1 MRDPRFDEFL
11 KTLNI
16 SFAERLMNFCLERTT
31 DENWA
36 NFEKRNPHQLKI
48 KFHKSSIFNTCEVLF
63 PETKN
68 YARAYIKKRSPI
80 EIKEAISK
88 LTSFL
93 GDEQKID
100 INEDGAISIPIE
112 SEEECSLLIEW
123 LSKELGS
130 HKESDFSW
138 RAIHQELVEKLR
150 LYKEKNEDLVSILK
164 KMREEDLPTI
174 PIEDG
179 EDRKGTLD
187 EIDPFTFFAN
197 FNRGIT
203 ESNKSRMWEITKSDL
218 KLSSPTPSDYAGL
231 PLYNNQKARLF
242 WHAPWRKEYHIDLL
256 WDFFLHVIDADANSL
271 DIELMDRCLSLD
283 GVGMAYLTIG
293 MFWVNPENFLSTD
306 GKNYQ
311 KGKSLGIENNLQAA
325 ADYQEW
331 LKGIME
337 EKKESNFEFS
347 LAAHEEAVA
356 RKNKSKKNANNDIS
370 KATISEKRLLDQSY
384 REQALEMLSNKTG
397 ISFKSKARNQ
407 KVEDVE
413 GNARVACVVSLT
425 SPYTCFSHIE
435 IESELIQNGLENYI
449 LIIAGHPAFVLAIPV
464 SDFSEKFDELP
475 LEENKNRRQYSV
487 ELQENQFFLST
498 KNDELLDISDY
509 FLGHCTIPKNLGSKK
524 ALGRPYNKIFSSVEE
539 ANDVL
544 GVYRKTILWLQ
555 DDEKERQPQ
564 LVVGIVKKDVLRL
577 YYGNWPILSFNTH
590 KNWLVALKSQY
601 MKELIESPLENFT
614 FKDKVDDHAYTVA
627 EIDDPEFH
635 PEQVLEKL
643 EESARKIGEHFS
655 DWSGNPYQNLHNT
668 ALYDMIVNE
677 EKREE
682 GLKKGLQHTSLSK
695 ASTAFW
701 LIAPGEGADL
711 WKNYQDEGIISIG
724 WRKAG
729 DLSLLNSKSAIKDE
743 LEKQYPERNP
753 SQSGKMLHDF
763 ANSMQPGDYVFAK
776 GGRQAV
782 LGWGIVTSDY
792 IFNDDPQKHQSI
804 RKVEW
809 KSTEK
814 FDMPAGQS
822 LPLKTLTRYDQEDD
836 LVEYLSE
843 FYFAD
848 KATQPVE
855 TIKYTREQALED
867 LFIEEDKYD
876 RIISTLKRKKNI
888 VLQGAPGTGKTYI
901 AKRLAYSL
909 MEVKDDNRVAMVQFH
924 QSTNYE
930 DFIQGF
936 RPNENGQF
944 ELRNGV
950 FHNFC
955 EQAKGDPD
963 SDYVFII
970 DEINRG
976 NLSKVFGEL
985 MMLIEPDKRDKRYG
999 MPLTYASGNSEV
1011 FYVPENLHL
1020 IGTMNTADKSLSL
1033 VDYALRRRFAFLEMD
1048 PGFESTV
1055 FAEVLSK
1062 KGISPAMI
1070 DKIRTIMRSLN
1081 KKIEDDSINL
1091 GRGFRIGH
1099 SFFVPSSKVIDEQ
1112 KWFDEIISFE
1122 IVPLI
1127 EEYWMDDQGALESTR
1142 EILGVTS

>member
-11 KTLNI
+11 KSLE
-16 SFAERLMNFCLERTT
+16 FPYAERLMDFCIKHCPLSSWE
-31 DENWA
+31 D
-36 NFEKRNPHQLKI
+36 FEKYKI
-48 KFHKSSIFNTCEVLF
+48 FLFPTSLSQNRTEVGFKKNHVSIFIRLDAGVDLDKKSEILKNKLGQDVEIRTQSGNTMTALH
-63 PETKN
+63 P
-68 YARAYIKKRSPI
+68 
-80 EIKEAISK
+80 
-88 LTSFL
+88 
-93 GDEQKID
+93 KIQT
-100 INEDGAISIPIE
+100 
-112 SEEECSLLIEW
+112 EEECDAVIQW
-123 LSKELGS
+123 LTEEVEKQRAI
-130 HKESDFSW
+130 DFSW
-138 RAIHQELVEKLR
+138 VPIHLELVEHLRQFQNKQNELIRVIKLMQD
-150 LYKEKNEDLVSILK
+150 EG
-164 KMREEDLPTI
+164 LPTI
-174 PIEDG
+174 SLEDG
-179 EDRKGTLD
+179 GDGTLELD
-187 EIDPFTFFAN
+187 EIDPFTFIGN
-197 FNRGIT
+197 INRPIRD
-203 ESNKSRMWEITKSDL
+203 SFRIRMWEIVKQEFGLNSEVPKSFI
-218 KLSSPTPSDYAGL
+218 GL
-231 PLYNNQKARLF
+231 PRLNLQKSKLF
-242 WHAPWRKEYHIDLL
+242 WGKPDRKDEDIPTL
-256 WDFFLHVIDADANSL
+256 WEFFLHILDTSVEDIDPH
-271 DIELMDRCLSLD
+271 LMDRCLNVK
-283 GVGMAYLTIG
+283 GVGMGYLTMA
-293 MFWVNPENFLSTD
+293 MFWVRPEKFLSADKNNLLKASRFGVDLPTNDATQYLSWLSELLSKIDRSTILFSAQAHDELIAD
-306 GKNYQ
+306 GKRR
-311 KGKSLGIENNLQAA
+311 KVRTSGLGKPFQTIF
-325 ADYQEW
+325 AD
-331 LKGIME
+331 
-337 EKKESNFEFS
+337 N
-347 LAAHEEAVA
+347 EEAGSV
-356 RKNKSKKNANNDIS
+356 
-370 KATISEKRLLDQSY
+370 LDV
-384 REQALEMLSNKTG
+384 
-397 ISFKSKARNQ
+397 F
-407 KVEDVE
+407 
-413 GNARVACVVSLT
+413 
-425 SPYTCFSHIE
+425 
-435 IESELIQNGLENYI
+435 
-449 LIIAGHPAFVLAIPV
+449 
-464 SDFSEKFDELP
+464 
-475 LEENKNRRQYSV
+475 RR
-487 ELQENQFFLST
+487 T
-498 KNDELLDISDY
+498 
-509 FLGHCTIPKNLGSKK
+509 T
-524 ALGRPYNKIFSSVEE
+524 
-539 ANDVL
+539 
-544 GVYRKTILWLQ
+544 LWLQ

-577 YYGNWPILSFNTH
+577 YYGNWLILSFNTH

-601 MKELIESPLENFT
+601 MKELNESPLENFT
-614 FKDKVDDHAYTVA
+614 FKDKIDSEAYTVA

-655 DWSGNPYQNLHNT
+655 DWSRNPYQNLHNT

-682 GLKKGLQHTSLSK
+682 GLKKGLPQTSLSK

-763 ANSMQPGDYVFAK
+763 ANNMQPGDYVFAK

-814 FDMPAGQS
+814 FAMPAGQS
-822 LPLKTLTRYDQEDD
+822 LPLKTLTRYDQDD
-836 LVEYLSE
+836 ELVEYLSE

-999 MPLTYASGNSEV
+999 MPLTYASGDSEE

-1048 PGFESTV
+1048 PGFESSV
-1055 FAEVLSK
+1055 FAEVLGK

-1070 DKIRTIMRSLN
+1070 DKIRTIMRNLN

-1122 IVPLI
+1122 IAPLI
-1127 EEYWMDDQGALESTR
+1127 EEYWMDDQAALESTMG
-1142 EILGVTS
+1142 ILGVTS

>member
-1 MRDPRFDEFL
+1 MKEPKVTRERKGEIVQKILEILNENHEGLHRIEVLKQLEQRVVLTEHESGFYDE
-11 KTLNI
+11 
-16 SFAERLMNFCLERTT
+16 ERQNRR
-31 DENWA
+31 
-36 NFEKRNPHQLKI
+36 FEKMSQFHTIGPTKAGWIIKNKGVWKI
-48 KFHKSSIFNTCEVLF
+48 
-63 PETKN
+63 
-68 YARAYIKKRSPI
+68 
-80 EIKEAISK
+80 
-88 LTSFL
+88 
-93 GDEQKID
+93 
-100 INEDGAISIPIE
+100 
-112 SEEECSLLIEW
+112 SEEGRQALRDFNSPTLLIQEAGKVY
-123 LSKELGS
+123 SK
-130 HKESDFSW
+130 W
-138 RAIHQELVEKLR
+138 
-150 LYKEKNEDLVSILK
+150 
-164 KMREEDLPTI
+164 
-174 PIEDG
+174 
-179 EDRKGTLD
+179 
-187 EIDPFTFFAN
+187 
-197 FNRGIT
+197 
-203 ESNKSRMWEITKSDL
+203 
-218 KLSSPTPSDYAGL
+218 
-231 PLYNNQKARLF
+231 
-242 WHAPWRKEYHIDLL
+242 
-256 WDFFLHVIDADANSL
+256 
-271 DIELMDRCLSLD
+271 
-283 GVGMAYLTIG
+283 
-293 MFWVNPENFLSTD
+293 
-306 GKNYQ
+306 
-311 KGKSLGIENNLQAA
+311 
-325 ADYQEW
+325 
-331 LKGIME
+331 
-337 EKKESNFEFS
+337 
-347 LAAHEEAVA
+347 HEE
-356 RKNKSKKNANNDIS
+356 NKVNDHIS
-370 KATISEKRLLDQSY
+370 KATISEKRHLDKSY
-384 REQALEMLSNKTG
+384 REQALKMLSQKTG
-397 ISFKSKARNQ
+397 VVFKSKARNQ
-407 KVEDVE
+407 KIEDME
-413 GNARVACVVSLT
+413 GNTRVACVVSLT
-425 SPYTCFSHIE
+425 SPFTCFSHIE
-435 IESELIQNGLENYI
+435 IESELIENGLENFI
-449 LIIAGHPAFVLAIPV
+449 LLIAGHPAFVLAIPV
-464 SDFSEKFDELP
+464 RDFIEKFDDLP
-475 LEENKNRRQYSV
+475 LEENKKRRQYFLEV
-487 ELQENQFFLST
+487 QEDQFSLTT
-498 KNDELLDISDY
+498 KNDELLDISEY
-509 FLGHCTIPKNLGSKK
+509 FLDRCSIPENLGSRTV
-524 ALGRPYNKIFSSVEE
+524 LGQPYAKVFTDIEE
-539 ANDVL
+539 ANVVL
-544 GVYRKTILWLQ
+544 EIFRKTIMWLQ
-555 DDEKERQPQ
+555 DDEKDRQAQ
-564 LVVGIVKKDVLRL
+564 LVVGITRKNQLRL
-577 YYGNWPILSFNTH
+577 YYGYWLILSFNTNL
-590 KNWLVALKSQY
+590 NWLVSLKFQFF
-601 MKELIESPLENFT
+601 KELIDDFPDHFT
-614 FKDKVDDHAYTVA
+614 FKDKIDGEAYTIA
-627 EIDDPEFH
+627 EINDPEFH
-635 PEQVLEKL
+635 PEQILDKI
-643 EESARKIGEHFS
+643 EESTRKIGEHFS
-655 DWSGNPYQNLHNT
+655 DWSGSPYQNLHNT
-668 ALYDMIVNE
+668 ALYDMVVNE

-682 GLKKGLQHTSLSK
+682 GLKKGLPHTSLSK

-729 DLSLLNSKSAIKDE
+729 DLSLLNTKSAIKDE

-776 GGRQAV
+776 GGRQSV

-814 FDMPAGQS
+814 IDMPAGQS
-822 LPLKTLTRYDQEDD
+822 LPLKTLTRYDQEDE

-955 EQAKGDPD
+955 EQAKGNPD

-999 MPLTYASGNSEV
+999 MPLTYASGDSEV

-1055 FAEVLSK
+1055 FAEVLGK

-1070 DKIRTIMRSLN
+1070 DKIRTIMRNLN

-1099 SFFVPSSKVIDEQ
+1099 SFFVPSTKVDNEQ

-1122 IVPLI
+1122 IAPLI
-1127 EEYWMDDQGALESTR
+1127 EEYWMDDQGALESTMV
-1142 EILGVTS
+1142 ILGVTS